1 MGRRLVR
8 LCCFFHGKWL
18 CLWSQL
24 KVDMI
29 NRIIREYWRT
39 ILVSVLIFI
48 LTIRP
53 IPADLPKDFFLY
65 KIPHFDKIVHFFMFM
80 ALALAMAVE
89 FVFSGRRKYKSFPV
103 RRSWLSIVVYPT
115 LYGGL
120 IELLQNYFVAQRDGD
135 WVDFIADFAGTVVSF
150 AVIVLYYKNKKHW
163 IAN

>member
-1 MGRRLVR
+1 MVAVL
-8 LCCFFHGKWL
+8 
-18 CLWSQL
+18 
-24 KVDMI
+24 
-29 NRIIREYWRT
+29 
-39 ILVSVLIFI
+39 ILVF
-48 LTIRP
+48 TMRP
-53 IPADLPKDFFLY
+53 EPAKLAHDFFLF
-65 KIPHFDKIVHFFMFM
+65 KIPHFDKAVHFFMFM
-80 ALALAMAVE
+80 LMAMATAVE

>member
-1 MGRRLVR
+1 MR
-8 LCCFFHGKWL
+8 
-18 CLWSQL
+18 
-24 KVDMI
+24 
-29 NRIIREYWRT
+29 NRAKEFVLGYWRT
-39 ILVSVLIFI
+39 AVVAVLILVF
-48 LTIRP
+48 TMRP
-53 IPADLPKDFFLY
+53 EPAKLAHDFFLF
-65 KIPHFDKIVHFFMFM
+65 KIPHFDKAVHFFMFM
-80 ALALAMAVE
+80 LMAMATAVE